1 MGGCMLEKRVYTRA
15 ELVDQFKTSRLD
27 AIKNRIQRAGYIYAE
42 TGRGAGYTL
51 EILDLPKGEEF
62 KRYCIDVLGYDPR
75 TDFVKLKAFL
85 YHFLADDEF
94 MTLQHNEMSRIIEE
108 NTGIRISPATI
119 SNYFDQLKARG
130 WSDHGAFDYVCYIYD
145 NDLKQNRYI
154 SREEYCAIYREFYAI
169 VRRNNGNFQIAETR
183 IKEKYGNKPKKR
195 PREMKSAFFNKEYSD
210 LWEII
215 EK

>member
-1 MGGCMLEKRVYTRA
+1 MLEKRVYTRA
-15 ELVDQFKTSRLD
+15 ELVDLFKTTRLD
-27 AIKNRIQRAGYIYAE
+27 AIKNRIQRAGYIYAD
-42 TGRGAGYTL
+42 TGRGANYTL

-75 TDFVKLKAFL
+75 TDFDKLKAFL

-94 MTLQHNEMSRIIEE
+94 MTLQHNEMSRIIEAD
-108 NTGIRISPATI
+108 TGIRISPATI

-130 WSDHGAFDYVCYIYD
+130 WADHCPSDYVCYIYD
-145 NDLKQNRYI
+145 PNLGENRYI
-154 SREEYCAIYREFYAI
+154 SREEYCAIYREFYGI
-169 VRRNNGNFQIAETR
+169 VRKNNGNFEIAETR

-195 PREMKSAFFNKEYSD
+195 PREIKTAFFNKEYSE
-210 LWEII
+210 LWELI

>member
-1 MGGCMLEKRVYTRA
+1 MLEKRVYTRA
-15 ELVDQFKTSRLD
+15 ELVDLFKTSRLD
-27 AIKNRIQRAGYIYAE
+27 AIKNRIKRAGYIYSE
-42 TGRGAGYTL
+42 TGRGSSYTL

-75 TDFVKLKAFL
+75 TDFGKLKVFL

-94 MTLQHNEMSRIIEE
+94 MTLQNNEMSRIIEA

-119 SNYFDQLKARG
+119 SNYYDPLKARG
-130 WSDHGAFDYVCYIYD
+130 WADHFPSDYVCYIYD
-145 NDLKQNRYI
+145 HTYGENRYI
-154 SREEYCAIYREFYAI
+154 SREEYCAIYREFYEI
-169 VRRNNGNFQIAETR
+169 VRKNNGDFEKAEAW

-195 PREMKSAFFNKEYSD
+195 PREIKNAFFNKEYSE
-210 LWEII
+210 LWELI